1 MTVGLESHGMARPE
15 VAVGAIAVLCACGL
29 ALYGVVALM
38 EKLAELRFGQ
48 G

>member
-1 MTVGLESHGMARPE
+1 MA
-15 VAVGAIAVLCACGL
+15 AIAVLCACGL